1 MSKLT
6 FSKLKLDIWTM
17 KDEKFKLVKIPMKYK
32 QDYLNTF
39 SLLTVHD
46 YYVVT
51 QWLKELRKN
60 KL

>member
-1 MSKLT
+1 
-6 FSKLKLDIWTM
+6 M

>member
-17 KDEKFKLVKIPMKYK
+17 KDEKFKLVQIPMKYK
-32 QDYLNTF
+32 QDYLDTF

-51 QWLKELRKN
+51 QWLKELKS
-60 KL
+60 K

>member
-17 KDEKFKLVKIPMKYK
+17 KDGKFKLVKISMKYK
-32 QDYLNTF
+32 QDYLDTF

-46 YYVVT
+46 HDVVT
-51 QWLKELRKN
+51 QWLKELRSK
-60 KL
+60 